1 MKPPQLFI
9 IITLILIAAVY
20 WLWRAPEPEPGIGIS
35 LIADQPLPTEQPATA
50 EVTVLLEQAV
60 VGDIQPSPPPT
71 GNNIT
76 QEAVAPDVK
85 TAVPFT
91 QMPIELREMTM
102 AYFMAYRQGNYEFAA
117 LIALDAIEISDDYPA
132 IKIMMHTGAGLN
144 YEKLRFIEMAIEQYQ
159 LALAMNPEH
168 RPSYTA
174 LRRLD
179 PEFAASHP
187 ELPKPE
193 RKKTVTRPTTAT
205 TTTGQ

>member
-20 WLWRAPEPEPGIGIS
+20 WLWPAPEPEPGLGIS

-50 EVTVLLEQAV
+50 EDKALLEQAV

-76 QEAVAPDVK
+76 QESVAPDVK
-85 TAVPFT
+85 TVVPFT

-102 AYFMAYRQGNYEFAA
+102 AYFMAYSQGNYEFAA

-132 IKIMMHTGAGLN
+132 IKTLMHMGAGQN

-159 LALAMNPEH
+159 LALITTPEH

-179 PEFAASHP
+179 PEFAATHP
-187 ELPKPE
+187 ELPTPE
-193 RKKTVTRPTTAT
+193 RNKPATRPPTAT

>member
-1 MKPPQLFI
+1 MKPRQGFI
-9 IITLILIAAVY
+9 IVALILVAAVY
-20 WLWRAPEPEPGIGIS
+20 WLWRSPQQGPGIS
-35 LIADQPLPTEQPATA
+35 LIEDQPLPTEQPASA
-50 EVTVLLEQAV
+50 EDTVLLEQAV
-60 VGDIQPSPPPT
+60 VDDIQPSPPPA

-76 QEAVAPDVK
+76 QETVAPDVK
-85 TAVPFT
+85 TVVPLT

-144 YEKLRFIEMAIEQYQ
+144 YEKLRFIEMAIEQHQ
-159 LALAMNPEH
+159 LALIITPEH

-179 PEFAASHP
+179 PEFAATHP

-193 RKKTVTRPTTAT
+193 RKKPATRPPTAT